1 MHSTAPI
8 LRPPKG
14 IDFCRSAAL
23 SRLYRLSLF
32 SYPPS
37 SHPRFSFFSRL
48 LLLFP
53 PFLLSLTHTHTHN
66 NVFMILLSSSLFVL
80 HFVRSSA
87 PLSPSGSLVMPA
99 CFIALYSVSKPPASL
114 CSSIRPHT
122 IRSQFH
128 LFSAVAPHSFFSPPS
143 SFPSLS
149 CVYTLH
155 LSNHSI
161 VSSQSFLAV
170 CLSLS
175 SSISYIL
182 PLLSV
187 CASAANVLSLPPL
200 LRLSLCMGPVLGPA
214 AWLTNG
220 LSLQRRHITISRP
233 LYLTSRSYLIA
244 AILAECC

>member
-1 MHSTAPI
+1 
-8 LRPPKG
+8 
-14 IDFCRSAAL
+14 
-23 SRLYRLSLF
+23 
-32 SYPPS
+32 
-37 SHPRFSFFSRL
+37 
-48 LLLFP
+48 
-53 PFLLSLTHTHTHN
+53 
-66 NVFMILLSSSLFVL
+66 MIPLSSSLFVL

-128 LFSAVAPHSFFSPPS
+128 LSRLSLRTHFFPS
-143 SFPSLS
+143 LLFPSLS

-161 VSSQSFLAV
+161 VSSPSFLAV

-187 CASAANVLSLPPL
+187 CASTANVLSLPPL

-233 LYLTSRSYLIA
+233 LYLTSHSYLIA
-244 AILAECC
+244 AILAECCWWGDAAWQTCTRTLRCSFSLLDVQSLLTYLINVWAD